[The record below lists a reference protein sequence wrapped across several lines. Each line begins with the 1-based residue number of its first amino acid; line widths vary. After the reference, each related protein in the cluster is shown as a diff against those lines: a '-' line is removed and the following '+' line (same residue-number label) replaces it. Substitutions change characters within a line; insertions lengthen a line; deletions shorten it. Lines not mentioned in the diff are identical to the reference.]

1 MKDFIKKHVRN
12 LLLENEE
19 KIDTSKIRVKKQL
32 VNNLLVFSPYYD
44 NEKMG
49 AFRLEPF
56 GDNYKIFSALLYDRF
71 RGKGFG
77 KGMYKYIIKS
87 LKPEGKTLY
96 SDLSQSP
103 DAKRVWDSLVRD
115 GFAEF
120 DGKQY
125 HSI

>member
-1 MKDFIKKHVRN
+1 MKEFIKKHVRN

-32 VNNLLVFSPYYD
+32 VNDLLVFSPYYG

-56 GDNYKIFSALLYDRF
+56 GDNYKIFAALLYDRF
-71 RGKGFG
+71 KGKGLG

-87 LKPEGKTLY
+87 LKKDGKTLY

-120 DGKQY
+120 DGTQY
-125 HSI
+125 RSI

>member
-1 MKDFIKKHVRN
+1 MKEFIKQQVRN

-32 VNNLLVFSPYYD
+32 VNNLLVFSPYYE

-56 GDNYKIFSALLYDRF
+56 GDNYKIFAALLYDRF
-71 RGKGFG
+71 KGKGLG

-87 LKPEGKTLY
+87 LKKDGKTLY
-96 SDLSQSP
+96 SDMSQSP

-115 GFAEF
+115 GFATF
-120 DGKQY
+120 DGTQY
-125 HSI
+125 SSL